1 MTPALGKNAWSTVQ
15 VLALFGLLVVLLLRE
30 IADPDIWGY
39 LVVGREMASTL
50 AIPPREFYLFPA
62 VGEPAMFSAL
72 GYSLLHYGAYTLAG
86 YPGMAVVN
94 ALLVA
99 GALTVLTSVAGRRKA
114 SALEWPVLVWVLAGA
129 YACLHFRT
137 FYRPESTLYLFLA
150 LEICLLER
158 WLDDGNA
165 RRLLWLPV
173 LSWGI
178 AQMHTTAILLVLVYG
193 AYVCHWAL
201 EADWTPVSS
210 SARRAALLIGVGAA
224 MLALPILNPNGIEQV
239 LLLVRTAREQN
250 EIVEYLPIWSTPYRW
265 HFVGL
270 AFVAATA
277 WLLSPER
284 RYVDGLLL
292 MGFGW
297 LAFRYNRNLGLFAL
311 VAIVPVGRSLV
322 HHAAAAYAAIAPWSR
337 RWIAGGVM
345 ALGVAALVGVTSH
358 GGGWG
363 IGIRPGVFT
372 EEAVELI
379 RRVSA
384 RGNVMNFYSLGGHL
398 AWARGPRYR
407 LAVDGHFVRPSFA
420 LDYHDRVMRADPD
433 WEALLARFDVG
444 VVVTPATLPFSG
456 ALIPLVERLAEDPR
470 WRLVNFEDAGL
481 MFVTEELGAGLPAI
495 DKRAVW
501 RQVQAQAT
509 AVLASYPDHQG
520 ARDALLAAGRHL
532 WMQRQDGPVAPTP
545 QSP

>member
-1 MTPALGKNAWSTVQ
+1 
-15 VLALFGLLVVLLLRE
+15 
-30 IADPDIWGY
+30 
-39 LVVGREMASTL
+39 
-50 AIPPREFYLFPA
+50 
-62 VGEPAMFSAL
+62 
-72 GYSLLHYGAYTLAG
+72 
-86 YPGMAVVN
+86 
-94 ALLVA
+94 
-99 GALTVLTSVAGRRKA
+99 
-114 SALEWPVLVWVLAGA
+114 
-129 YACLHFRT
+129 
-137 FYRPESTLYLFLA
+137 
-150 LEICLLER
+150 
-158 WLDDGNA
+158 
-165 RRLLWLPV
+165 
-173 LSWGI
+173 
-178 AQMHTTAILLVLVYG
+178 
-193 AYVCHWAL
+193 
-201 EADWTPVSS
+201 
-210 SARRAALLIGVGAA
+210 
-224 MLALPILNPNGIEQV
+224 
-239 LLLVRTAREQN
+239 
-250 EIVEYLPIWSTPYRW
+250 
-265 HFVGL
+265 
-270 AFVAATA
+270 
-277 WLLSPER
+277 
-284 RYVDGLLL
+284 
-292 MGFGW
+292 
-297 LAFRYNRNLGLFAL
+297 
-311 VAIVPVGRSLV
+311 
-322 HHAAAAYAAIAPWSR
+322 
-337 RWIAGGVM
+337 M

-398 AWARGPRYR
+398 AWALGPRYR